1 MSLVPAIE
9 PGSKTPCPVTG
20 LSCFWNGNGN
30 DKAFA
35 AHSLQMNAASLRQN
49 KWVRRGIVALASLL
63 GLWLVAWLAVP
74 PIAKSQIQKIAS
86 EKLGRKVTVGKI
98 DFRPWT
104 LELTV
109 DDVSIATADGS
120 QPQFHVAR
128 LYADAELQS
137 VLRLAPVIDAVRVES
152 PVVKLTH
159 LADGKYDIDD
169 ILAKLAAA
177 PGAPKSDPPRFAIY
191 NIAISGGSVDFND
204 ETVKRTHTLRD
215 LVLNVPFLSN
225 LASKREVK
233 TEPKVAFV
241 LNGSKFDSTAFSTP
255 FADNRKTDARVQF
268 KGLDL
273 APYIGYIPSGLP
285 IKLQAG
291 ALDADLKI
299 DFEQAATAG
308 LKLSGTIEAHGTKLA
323 DGKGRDLLGFDSL
336 KVELADVRP
345 LDRMVHLGE
354 VSLTAPRLVVAR
366 DAAGQL
372 NLLAT
377 DPATGTTEKVAPR
390 AAADS
395 AAARTDTPA
404 PGWKVQVDK
413 VALNGGNIGWRDA
426 TTQPAAAID
435 ASELAI
441 QATTVTWPMAKAA
454 PFSGSMTL
462 AGAHLKF
469 KGEATDKA
477 ATVQTDV
484 DALPLSLAAP
494 YLAQS
499 LEPTVDGKLSGQI
512 DVAWTKPELKFK
524 AVRLALDGLALTQ
537 GKAAV
542 ASVGRFE
549 LTDAEV
555 DMTKHTLAIASF
567 TATNPKVVVERD
579 NEKRW
584 MFERWLKAPATG
596 SKDADV
602 AKVAAPKPVNAS
614 AAPGT
619 PAADA
624 TPWALTIATMAVDN
638 GAVSYSDKAGST
650 PVAIELTALKVSA
663 QKIAPNTATVSPLQV
678 SGRIAVTGGRAD
690 AGRFDY
696 KGNLVLKPLAAEGR
710 VEVAAFPAHAFKA
723 YYANAL
729 NVDIRRAYANYSGTV
744 KYAAAPAGMSLKLAG
759 DSALEDFRANSA
771 SLTQTPGIDRTNQ
784 LLSWKALSLRGL
796 QVTMAPG
803 TALGVDVRETTLT
816 DFFARVIVDP
826 TGRINLQDLAK
837 SPEQVASG
845 SATPNGA
852 AAAPT
857 AVTPA
862 TPGTASAPAAA
873 VTTRKPGGGTTTTA
887 VRPATSSGRTIS
899 AEERVGGD
907 PVAAAPKAASS
918 APQVSDASTGPKPII
933 RFGPMSLINGKVDF
947 TDQFVKPNYSADLT
961 ELTGKLSAFSSQ
973 PEAGAGGTPA
983 LADLE
988 LRGKAEQTA
997 SLEIVG
1003 KLNPL
1008 AKPLELDITGKMRD
1022 LDLPPLSPYSV
1033 RYAGHNI
1040 ERGKLSLEVNYKI
1053 APDGRLTATNNM
1065 VLNQLQF
1072 GEEVQGAPN
1081 SLPVRLAVALLA
1093 DRNGVINVDL
1103 PLSGSINDPQFSV
1116 GPLIWKALVNLI
1128 VKAITSPFSLL
1139 TGGLGGGSGESSTI
1153 TFDAGSSALSDS
1165 ARQGLDKVAKA
1176 LADRPGLQMT
1186 VVGTSSLD
1194 KEAEAFKRQRLRQL
1208 AQAEKRRGAARAV
1221 ANTSAST
1228 VTDTA
1233 GADTA
1238 ADSAAAVPPVTD
1250 AEYPALLT
1258 AVYKRADITKPRNMV
1273 GLAKDLP
1280 LKEMEDLLMA
1290 SVTADEETMRKL
1302 AVERGAVV
1310 RDYLLGQ
1317 KVPSDRLFLGAVR
1330 TRAADA
1336 NWKPGA
1342 ELNLA
1347 TR

>member
-1 MSLVPAIE
+1 
-9 PGSKTPCPVTG
+9 
-20 LSCFWNGNGN
+20 
-30 DKAFA
+30 
-35 AHSLQMNAASLRQN
+35 MNAASLGQN

-63 GLWLVAWLAVP
+63 GLWFVAWLAVP
-74 PIAKSQIQKIAS
+74 PIAKNQIQKIAS

-98 DFRPWT
+98 DFKPWT

-109 DDVSIATADGS
+109 DDLSIATADGS

-137 VLRLAPVIDAVRVES
+137 VLRLAPVIDAVRIEA

-159 LADGKYDIDD
+159 RADGKYDIDD
-169 ILAKLAAA
+169 ILAKLASPPAT
-177 PGAPKSDPPRFAIY
+177 PKSDPPRFAIY
-191 NIAISGGSVDFND
+191 NIAISGGSVDFDD
-204 ETVKRTHTLRD
+204 ETVKRKHTLRD

-225 LASKREVK
+225 LASKREIK
-233 TEPKVAFV
+233 TEPKLAFV

-255 FADNRKTDARVQF
+255 FADNRKTDAQLQF

-273 APYIGYIPSGLP
+273 APYLAYIPAGLP
-285 IKLQAG
+285 VRLQAG
-291 ALDADLKI
+291 TLDADLKI

-308 LKLSGTIEAHGTKLA
+308 LKLSGTIEAHGMKLA

-336 KVELADVRP
+336 KVDLADVRP

-354 VSLTAPRLVVAR
+354 VSLVAPRLVVAR
-366 DAAGQL
+366 DASGQL

-377 DPATGTTEKVAPR
+377 DPSTGTTQKVLPPVVGA
-390 AAADS
+390 S
-395 AAARTDTPA
+395 ATARTDTPA
-404 PGWKVQVDK
+404 TGWKVQVDK
-413 VALNGGNIGWRDA
+413 IALNGGNVGWRDA
-426 TTQPAAAID
+426 TTQPAAVID
-435 ASELAI
+435 ASELSI
-441 QATTVTWPMAKAA
+441 QATAVTWPMAKAA
-454 PFSGSMTL
+454 PFSGSMTV
-462 AGAHLKF
+462 AGARLKF
-469 KGEATDKA
+469 KGDATDRA

-484 DALPLSLAAP
+484 EALPLSLAAP

-499 LEPTVDGKLSGQI
+499 LEPTLDGRLSGQI
-512 DVAWTKPELKFK
+512 DVAWAKPELKLK

-542 ASVGRFE
+542 ASVGRFD

-555 DMTKHTLAIASF
+555 DITKHTVAIASF
-567 TATNPKVVVERD
+567 TATNPKFVVERD
-579 NEKRW
+579 NQKRW

-596 SKDADV
+596 KQDADV
-602 AKVAAPKPVNAS
+602 ARIAAPKPVNAS
-614 AAPGT
+614 ATPGT
-619 PAADA
+619 PAADT

-638 GAVSYSDKAGST
+638 GAVSYSDKAGTT
-650 PVAIELTALKVSA
+650 PVAIELTALKLSA
-663 QKIAPNTATVSPLQV
+663 QKIAPNTAAVSPLQV

-696 KGNLVLKPLAAEGR
+696 KGNLVLKPLSAEGR

-723 YYANAL
+723 YYASAL
-729 NVDIRRAYANYSGTV
+729 NVDIRRAYASYRGTV

-759 DSALEDFRANSA
+759 DSVLEDFRANSA
-771 SLTQTPGIDRTNQ
+771 SLTQTPGIDRTDQ

-796 QVTMAPG
+796 QVTMAPAA
-803 TALGVDVRETTLT
+803 ALGVDVRETTLT

-852 AAAPT
+852 AAASTDAPT
-857 AVTPA
+857 AAMPA
-862 TPGTASAPAAA
+862 TAAAPAAA
-873 VTTRKPGGGTTTTA
+873 VTTPKPGGGTTTTT
-887 VRPATSSGRTIS
+887 VRPVTPSGRTIS
-899 AEERVGGD
+899 AEEMVAGG
-907 PVAAAPKAASS
+907 PVAVPAPKPVATAS
-918 APQVSDASTGPKPII
+918 QLSDASTGLKPII

-947 TDQFVKPNYSADLT
+947 TDQFVKPSYSADLT

-973 PEAGAGGTPA
+973 PESGAGGTPA

-1053 APDGRLTATNNM
+1053 SPDGRLTATNNM

-1153 TFDAGSSALSDS
+1153 TFDAGSSLLSDS

-1176 LADRPGLQMT
+1176 LTDRPGLQMT

-1208 AQAEKRRGAARAV
+1208 AQAEKRRIAARAG
-1221 ANTSAST
+1221 AGASASASADADAASAST
-1228 VTDTA
+1228 A
-1233 GADTA
+1233 TA
-1238 ADSAAAVPPVTD
+1238 ADAPPVTD

-1310 RDYLLGQ
+1310 RDYLLER